1 MTLSKFAGCLPEGY
15 GYVVLVGCVGNTFLN
30 MWLAINVGRARK
42 RLDVQ
47 VRRICVYVCVCVC
60 GGGWGG
66 CMCACVCTHVDVCM
80 LIKLNCYVVLYDNR
94 YIMCVKNS

>member
-1 MTLSKFAGCLPEGY
+1 MTLSKFASCLPEGY

-47 VRRICVYVCVCVC
+47 VRRICVYVCVCVWR
-60 GGGWGG
+60 GGGGG
-66 CMCACVCTHVDVCM
+66 GACVLVCALM
-80 LIKLNCYVVLYDNR
+80 WMYV
-94 YIMCVKNS
+94 C